1 MVEMFTYISI
11 YITDV
16 WMSGL
21 SPLEVSGS
29 FDLNFFRVGSVA
41 LSWNGDGFSN

>member
-16 WMSGL
+16 WMTGL
-21 SPLEVSGS
+21 PPLEVSGS
-29 FDLNFFRVGSVA
+29 ADWNCFRMGSVA
-41 LSWNGDGFSN
+41 LSWNGDGFSS